1 MYPYNIDIIVPRE
14 SLISIFDI
22 NVNYNYFIIETY
34 SDTPSSDN
42 ADPNF
47 NIKVSEIY
55 I

>member
-1 MYPYNIDIIVPRE
+1 M
-14 SLISIFDI
+14 
-22 NVNYNYFIIETY
+22 IEFVIK